1 MDTISNKHTY
11 GQNITSYNTNNTT
24 KESNSFFLN
33 INNKEGRIFLFA
45 NIFCILYF
53 FIPLIA
59 LIPYRK
65 WYIVRQRNFILTF
78 IGSIANFLSTIS
90 NLSTRII
97 KLPCAFTYYSATVTT
112 FIMQLCYVTRA
123 LRLILLHKLNV
134 FKVTELTK
142 DKFVEKSKNGSVI
155 EPNFYYK
162 SLYKVVD
169 KKIVRIVLPIICILE
184 TIICILVHI
193 SSGNLCS
200 FTQFVDINTK
210 IISYAK
216 SDKFNKDSENSY
228 GNMKFMFTIPQI
240 IGMIF
245 IILNCL
251 IAIYFMFSDIKD
263 DQRFGVKFDCFS
275 NALVNFIINILY
287 LIIKS
292 NEERI
297 MSPEKKNVNQLLVYF
312 YEITKGGILLYVLI
326 GIYVHTASVVIPW
339 IKCIS
344 ANRLNKKYENEPT
357 NTMEYFYNILN
368 SPTLVEEL
376 KVIALQEF
384 SVENVLFWENYCIL
398 QKIVSRVKHKQESAG
413 ESSSNSHQKLSIQD
427 FYSQNSNSHDS
438 ESYDPNYPLLPQ
450 LLPYY
455 NSFYH
460 TFIDIEGPAAVNITS
475 DAIRRIY
482 HGFFSY
488 PTVGIFDEAKDEVV
502 EAMYFSI
509 FPILLQQNRKQLGEL
524 FSH

>member
-240 IGMIF
+240 I
-245 IILNCL
+245 
-251 IAIYFMFSDIKD
+251 
-263 DQRFGVKFDCFS
+263 
-275 NALVNFIINILY
+275 
-287 LIIKS
+287 
-292 NEERI
+292 ERI